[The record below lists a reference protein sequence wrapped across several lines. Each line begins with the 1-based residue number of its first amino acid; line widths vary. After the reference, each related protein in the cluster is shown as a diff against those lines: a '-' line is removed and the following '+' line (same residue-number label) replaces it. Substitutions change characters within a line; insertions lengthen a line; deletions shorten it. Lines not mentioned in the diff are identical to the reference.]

1 MDAMVPTVFIV
12 LALSALPALVSI
24 HVGLIPLVCG
34 THQVRGL
41 VRPSSGEVVEL
52 RHTHLLPEAEQ
63 TLHLVDVRLLL
74 VEDVADTLLVQLV
87 LLAEHRVALGD
98 AALRCLHPEAVGLI
112 AQLLAMRVRTGTRV
126 EVGDAPRGEV
136 GLASSLRPIQI
147 RLTQLPVQIRRLLVE
162 LADLTHGRCLGQI
175 DLRGIVAAG
184 QFAADVGQL
193 LLVVLLLVED
203 VLLRLVQL
211 GRLRPLA
218 GGRILT
224 PRR

>member
-52 RHTHLLPEAEQ
+52 RHTHLLTEAEQ

-98 AALRCLHPEAVGLI
+98 AALRRLHPEAVGLV
-112 AQLLAMRVRTGTRV
+112 AQLGHEVRTGTRV
-126 EVGDAPRGEV
+126 EVGDAAGGEV

-162 LADLTHGRCLGQI
+162 LADLTHGWSTGQI

-184 QFAADVGQL
+184 QFATDVGQL